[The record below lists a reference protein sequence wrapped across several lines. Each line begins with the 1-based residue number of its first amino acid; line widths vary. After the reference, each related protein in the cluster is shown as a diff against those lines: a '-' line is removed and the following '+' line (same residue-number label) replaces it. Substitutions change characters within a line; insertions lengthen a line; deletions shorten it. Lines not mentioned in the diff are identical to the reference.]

1 MKKIIFFITTIL
13 VLISCKKEKTE
24 TPIDM
29 TGEKVVK
36 SVNNVIKKRDLPL
49 KNFSKIEIVSYY
61 NRMVWDTTTVN
72 GKHSF
77 NKILVDNY
85 KLTFDSTMIQERV
98 ILNKIQEK
106 ELLNLI
112 ISDTCNTGETPADCY
127 KPRHM
132 ILFRDSKNR
141 IVGYNEFC
149 ISCAYG
155 RNSSNLDGF
164 QKYCYSDMDRLFK
177 KFGIKLFVE
186 EGDEDVEAENKE
198 YDFLKHK
205 GYIKN

>member
-85 KLTFDSTMIQERV
+85 KLTFDSTMIQE
-98 ILNKIQEK
+98 
-106 ELLNLI
+106 
-112 ISDTCNTGETPADCY
+112 
-127 KPRHM
+127 
-132 ILFRDSKNR
+132 
-141 IVGYNEFC
+141 
-149 ISCAYG
+149 
-155 RNSSNLDGF
+155 
-164 QKYCYSDMDRLFK
+164 
-177 KFGIKLFVE
+177 
-186 EGDEDVEAENKE
+186 
-198 YDFLKHK
+198 
-205 GYIKN
+205 